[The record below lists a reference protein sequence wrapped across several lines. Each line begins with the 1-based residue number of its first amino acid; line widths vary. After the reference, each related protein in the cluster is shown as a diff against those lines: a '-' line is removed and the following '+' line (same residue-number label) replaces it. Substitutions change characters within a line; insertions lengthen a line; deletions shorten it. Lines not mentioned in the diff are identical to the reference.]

1 VSKHANPT
9 AIGAFVVGAVALV
22 LLALVVLGSG
32 RLFEKSY
39 PFVLYFEGNVNGL
52 NVGAPV
58 KFKGVEIGSVISIL
72 MRFDQ
77 NPEDIHIPVFIAIDA
92 RKMASAGVAPNFEAE
107 AMKAAIDRGLR
118 ARLESQ
124 SLLTGLLFVQLD
136 FHPHTPA
143 NFVGSGDKVQEI
155 PTLPTAIEEAQSALK
170 SAIASLDKVD
180 VTGLVNEVKDAAASA
195 NDLLSSQQTKDA
207 VVSLD
212 AALKSFRKLSA
223 TLDTEVRPVAQSLRG
238 TSQRADATAEEIE
251 KAAQSVRTLLAPDAP
266 LAIRLVQTLEDVS
279 AAAQAIRRLAD
290 TLERDPSALVR
301 GRDVEAKGP

>member
-9 AIGAFVVGAVALV
+9 AIGAFVLGALALV
-22 LLALVVLGSG
+22 VLALVVLGSG
-32 RLFEKSY
+32 RLFEQSY

-92 RKMASAGVAPNFEAE
+92 RKMASAGVAPNFEDE
-107 AMKAAIDRGLR
+107 AMKAAIARGLR

-136 FHPHTPA
+136 FHPNTPVH
-143 NFVGSGDKVQEI
+143 FVGSGDKVQEI

-170 SAIASLDKVD
+170 SAIARLDKVD
-180 VTGLVNEVKDAAASA
+180 ITGLIDEAKGAAASA
-195 NDLLSSQQTKDA
+195 NELLSSDQTRDA
-207 VVSLD
+207 VASLD
-212 AALKSFRKLSA
+212 AALKSFQRLSV
-223 TLDTEVRPVAQSLRG
+223 TLDTEVRPVAQSLQG
-238 TSQRADATAEEIE
+238 TSRRADATAAEIE
-251 KAAQSVRTLLAPDAP
+251 KAAQSVRTLLAPDSP
-266 LAIRLVQTLEDVS
+266 LAVRLVQTLEDVS

-301 GRDVEAKGP
+301 GREMEAKAP

>member
-9 AIGAFVVGAVALV
+9 AIGAFVLGALALV
-22 LLALVVLGSG
+22 VLALVVLGSG
-32 RLFEKSY
+32 RLFEQSY

-92 RKMASAGVAPNFEAE
+92 RKMASAGVAPNFEDE
-107 AMKAAIDRGLR
+107 AMKAAIARGLR

-136 FHPHTPA
+136 FHPSTPA
-143 NFVGSGDKVQEI
+143 HFVGSGDKVQEI

-170 SAIASLDKVD
+170 SAIARLDKVD
-180 VTGLVNEVKDAAASA
+180 ITGLIDEAKGAAASA
-195 NDLLSSQQTKDA
+195 NELLSSDQTRDA
-207 VVSLD
+207 VASLD
-212 AALKSFRKLSA
+212 AALKSFQRLSV
-223 TLDTEVRPVAQSLRG
+223 TLDTEVRPVAQSLQG
-238 TSQRADATAEEIE
+238 TSRRADATAAEIE
-251 KAAQSVRTLLAPDAP
+251 KAAQSVRTLLAPDSP
-266 LAIRLVQTLEDVS
+266 LAVRLVQTLEDVS

-301 GRDVEAKGP
+301 GREMEAKAP

>member
-1 VSKHANPT
+1 MSKHANPT
-9 AIGAFVVGAVALV
+9 AIGAFVLGALALFV
-22 LLALVVLGSG
+22 LALVVLGSG

-92 RKMASAGVAPNFEAE
+92 RKMASAGVAPNFEDE
-107 AMKAAIDRGLR
+107 AMKNAIARGLR

-136 FHPHTPA
+136 FHPNTPA

-180 VTGLVNEVKDAAASA
+180 ITGLVNEVKGAAASA
-195 NDLLSSQQTKDA
+195 NDLLSAQQTRDA
-207 VVSLD
+207 VISLD
-212 AALKSFRKLSA
+212 AALRSFQKLSA
-223 TLDTEVRPVAQSLRG
+223 TLDTEVRPVARSLQG
-238 TSQRADATAEEIE
+238 TSQRADATAAEIE
-251 KAAQSVRTLLAPDAP
+251 KAAQSVRTLLAPDSPVAV
-266 LAIRLVQTLEDVS
+266 RLVQTLEDVS

-290 TLERDPSALVR
+290 SLERDPSALVR
-301 GRDVEAKGP
+301 GRDVEATAP